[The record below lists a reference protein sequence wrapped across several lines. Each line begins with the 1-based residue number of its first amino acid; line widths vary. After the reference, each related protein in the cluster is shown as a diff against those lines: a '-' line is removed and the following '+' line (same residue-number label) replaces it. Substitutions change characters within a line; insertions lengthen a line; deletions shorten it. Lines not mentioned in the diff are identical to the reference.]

1 MANRNIFHDPAGN
14 KADYSWA
21 INHSEEE
28 EFGKERQID
37 HGANTGGTGLVK
49 QQADASPLV
58 MQFTGT
64 ILTKAQVTEMIE
76 WFQLCE
82 AQTIHFTDYA
92 GDVYEIIIT
101 SFKPTRHRTIR
112 NPRDFA
118 NAPYWYWKYTISL
131 EVIRVIDGVWEGV
144 TP

>member
-14 KADYSWA
+14 RPDYSWA

-28 EFGKERQID
+28 EFGKSRNIE

-49 QQADASPLV
+49 QQSDDSPLV

-64 ILTKAQVTEMIE
+64 ILTKAQVTEMIA
-76 WFQLCE
+76 WFQLCNS
-82 AQTIHFTDYA
+82 QTIHFTDYA
-92 GDVYEIIIT
+92 GDKYEVIISI
-101 SFKPTRHRTIR
+101 FKPTRHRTIR

-118 NAPYWYWKYTISL
+118 NAPYWYWKYEISM